1 MAFQYINNLHEDTV
15 NERIPNTLY
24 NEENLNTLQEIFAL
38 AVKETYGIAIKDKV
52 KFLQAHWYGKVRQM
66 EVAEPEERNGTEK
79 STQLPSTKRPRSTYM
94 EVKEEAHFACPCCG
108 KAFKRKNACSSHMKK
123 VHPYSGDLQME
134 PQYTIPQSVAM
145 NAAALSTSETEVEVA
160 ESIDLE
166 NELESTPGD
175 QLFVLHLP
183 VNEGALSQQ
192 SIAQSV
198 PDQELSAAPVQ
209 PGIEDDQ
216 GSNQDD
222 FQLPAIWFDE

>member
-1 MAFQYINNLHEDTV
+1 
-15 NERIPNTLY
+15 
-24 NEENLNTLQEIFAL
+24 
-38 AVKETYGIAIKDKV
+38 
-52 KFLQAHWYGKVRQM
+52 
-66 EVAEPEERNGTEK
+66 
-79 STQLPSTKRPRSTYM
+79 
-94 EVKEEAHFACPCCG
+94 
-108 KAFKRKNACSSHMKK
+108 
-123 VHPYSGDLQME
+123 ME